1 MPLARAPHHQLAN
14 RQLFCLIQVKRPPGL
29 SSTPSNGYCR
39 KSEPI
44 HNVEHQPPL
53 QQGPF
58 RSPFNSTVSTMQ
70 SSEGVA
76 KLSLSRTR
84 LSATSASKLYVAPSI
99 NNLFNARLHCR
110 QGSHHSQN
118 KTLIDLFVPRA
129 LSLSHTHSLSL
140 PPSSIPGEEEEE
152 GLCTRSNS
160 RLDFLPRRNPRLR

>member
-99 NNLFNARLHCR
+99 NNLFNARLSSTKEKVSNQWQRGTTRRPHITLTLTR
-110 QGSHHSQN
+110 IT
-118 KTLIDLFVPRA
+118 KTK
-129 LSLSHTHSLSL
+129 
-140 PPSSIPGEEEEE
+140 
-152 GLCTRSNS
+152 
-160 RLDFLPRRNPRLR
+160 RRHQK